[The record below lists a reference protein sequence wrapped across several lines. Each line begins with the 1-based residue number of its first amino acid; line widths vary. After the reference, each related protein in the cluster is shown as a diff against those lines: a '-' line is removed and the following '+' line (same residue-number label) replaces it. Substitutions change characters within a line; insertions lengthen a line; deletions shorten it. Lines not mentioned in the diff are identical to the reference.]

1 MLCSTDKVTF
11 ILGDFNLPDVDWIHY
26 HATDNIIY
34 NTFLNF
40 VNSYGLTQFVD
51 QPTHN
56 NNILDLVLSSS
67 NKIISDMYILPPIG
81 ASDHNVA
88 MFDMNLVNSTS
99 DFNSS
104 DLIFFDWSHADYAM
118 ISKDLNAINWNCVFQ
133 YCFNVE
139 ECWSVFTE
147 HLMQSVDKHVPVV
160 QKRKQKAKQS
170 IHHYGTQ
177 WGMI

>member
-1 MLCSTDKVTF
+1 MLSSVRCLQMLWCSTDKVTF

-139 ECWSVFTE
+139 EWSGVSSFLTA
-147 HLMQSVDKHVPVV
+147 HQHIKGYFVPS
-160 QKRKQKAKQS
+160 RLLC
-170 IHHYGTQ
+170 
-177 WGMI
+177 M